1 MQWILAYVA
10 VGLGIGFLAGL
21 LGIGGGM
28 VLVPILAALFS
39 AQALSPTHGLHL
51 ALGTA
56 MASVVFTA
64 SASAR
69 EHHRLGSVD
78 WALAKQLAP
87 AMALGTLLST
97 LASGW
102 LPQRALALVF
112 AVIVFGG
119 ATQIW
124 LGRKPAAGRGLPGP
138 AGLWGVGTGIGVIA
152 GLVSAGGTFLSMPFM
167 LFCGVPMRRA
177 VGTGAALGVPIALL
191 GTAGYVIS
199 GWSVGGLPEWALGF
213 VHLPSL
219 AALVI
224 ASMLTAPM
232 GARAAHRL
240 PAAALKRVFA
250 LVLYVLAARMV
261 AIYW

>member
-1 MQWILAYVA
+1 MQWILAYA
-10 VGLGIGFLAGL
+10 TVGLGIGFLAGL

-39 AQALSPTHGLHL
+39 AQALSPTYGLHL

-78 WALAKQLAP
+78 WALVRQLAP

-124 LGRKPAAGRGLPGP
+124 LG
-138 AGLWGVGTGIGVIA
+138 
-152 GLVSAGGTFLSMPFM
+152 
-167 LFCGVPMRRA
+167 
-177 VGTGAALGVPIALL
+177 
-191 GTAGYVIS
+191 
-199 GWSVGGLPEWALGF
+199 
-213 VHLPSL
+213 
-219 AALVI
+219 
-224 ASMLTAPM
+224 
-232 GARAAHRL
+232 
-240 PAAALKRVFA
+240 
-250 LVLYVLAARMV
+250 
-261 AIYW
+261 